1 MDLVHGAKRITV
13 VMEHTIKDGSP
24 RLVRECTRPLTGKAL
39 VDRVITDLAIL
50 DVEAGTFRVVELA
63 PGADPETI
71 EQRTDAPL
79 RWQRT
84 AQKAPRSSAA
94 STLERQ
100 TWSLCATR
108 QPPVHKQQTTKIRRS
123 ARQGSPTGMTSARSE
138 GAD

>member
-63 PGADPETI
+63 PGADPENY
-71 EQRTDAPL
+71 
-79 RWQRT
+79 RT
-84 AQKAPRSSAA
+84 A
-94 STLERQ
+94 
-100 TWSLCATR
+100 
-108 QPPVHKQQTTKIRRS
+108 HRRS
-123 ARQGSPTGMTSARSE
+123 AALAKDGAKGPSLVSGKHAGAPDLVVMRDSATASS
-138 GAD
+138 